1 MVEVKTPLKILIIR
15 FSSFGDVLQTL
26 SVVAAIHQQWPQAKI
41 HWVTRSEFSPLI
53 ENHPHLS
60 QVWSLPKNKG
70 FSGLWHLSEELH
82 QQSFDRIYDAH
93 SNMRSH
99 FVCFYLYWRALLSKK
114 VHPPTIL
121 RRSIKRWKRFLL
133 FRFRIN
139 QFEQPFSG
147 QRDLL
152 EPLKAWGIPAYLPPT
167 PQLFLSKDILKQLNN
182 KNLLIPTPFIALA
195 PSAAFEL
202 KRWPLPHWKSL
213 LEMWLDSDTSINFVL
228 LGGPEDTF
236 LEELRQINPQ
246 RIFNVAG
253 KLSLSESAA
262 LIQHSDLL
270 IANDTGLLHAG
281 EQLGHPTIALMGP
294 APFGFPSRTDS
305 TKIMELPLSC
315 RPCSKHGQGPCHNSQ
330 YQWCL
335 VGITPKMVF
344 EAAQKQWNHF
354 RKEHPS
360 LHE

>member
-1 MVEVKTPLKILIIR
+1 MDQAPLKILIIR

-26 SVVAAIHQQWPQAKI
+26 SVVAALHQRWPHAEI
-41 HWVTRSEFSPLI
+41 HWVTRSEFAPLI
-53 ENHPHLS
+53 ENHPHLTK
-60 QVWSLPKNKG
+60 VWSLPKNKG
-70 FSGLWHLSEELH
+70 FQGLRHLSSELF

-93 SNMRSH
+93 NNLRSH
-99 FVCFYLYWRALLSKK
+99 FVCFYLYWRTIFARNLR
-114 VHPPTIL
+114 PPQIL
-121 RRSIKRWKRFLL
+121 RRSIRRWKRFLL

-152 EPLKAWGIPAYLPPT
+152 EPLMVWGIPKQLPPP
-167 PQLFLSKDILKQLNN
+167 PQLFLPPDVLQQLNN
-182 KNLLIPTPFIALA
+182 KNLLIPRPFITLA
-195 PSAAFEL
+195 PSAAFPL
-202 KRWPLPHWKSL
+202 KRWPLHHWQSL
-213 LEMWLDSDTSINFVL
+213 LKLWLASDSHLNFVL
-228 LGGPEDTF
+228 LGGPEDHF
-236 LEELRQINPQ
+236 LEELRQLNPH

-294 APFGFPSRTDS
+294 APFGFPSRTNS
-305 TKIMELPLSC
+305 THIMELPLSC
-315 RPCSKHGQGPCHNSQ
+315 RPCSKHGQGPCHNTQ
-330 YQWCL
+330 YQLCL
-335 VGITPKMVF
+335 VGITPEMVF

-354 RKEHPS
+354 RKDQPS